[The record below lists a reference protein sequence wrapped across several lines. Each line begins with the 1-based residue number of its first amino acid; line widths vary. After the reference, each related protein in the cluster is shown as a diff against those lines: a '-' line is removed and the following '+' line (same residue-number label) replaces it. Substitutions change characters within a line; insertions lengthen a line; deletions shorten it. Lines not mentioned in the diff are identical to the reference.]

1 MRNEIQINR
10 LGRPI
15 NNHVFVEIQD
25 TSFEFKTESGII
37 AKSAFSEDAWS
48 DAKGYSVSDFMP
60 RSGIVSAIPRVL
72 YPSGFDYKT
81 ELEIEVG
88 DEVFWSAHVVEGCT
102 VLVCAGKK
110 YLKID
115 YHHLLARRRSC
126 EICPI
131 NGYVLFKAVPEVKT
145 ALAYTETKKIS
156 DKWDIFIL
164 PEKLPVSL
172 LRKRNVPM
180 IWEEDD
186 RVLLMVNSSPLKLES
201 SLRSTMDVELYAAY
215 FWMILCDVEKDV

>member
-1 MRNEIQINR
+1 MRNEIQINQ

-15 NNHVFVEIQD
+15 NNYVFVEIQD
-25 TSFEFKTESGII
+25 TTFQFKRESGIVI
-37 AKSAFSEDAWS
+37 QKTYSEDAWS

-60 RSGIVSAIPRVL
+60 RSGIVAAVPNVI
-72 YPSGFDYKT
+72 YPGNFDYKT

-88 DEVFWSAHVVEGCT
+88 DEVFWSAHVVEGCA

-115 YHHLLARRRSC
+115 YHHLLARRRDNDL
-126 EICPI
+126 CPI
-131 NGYVLFKAVPEVKT
+131 NGYVLFKADPEVKT

-156 DKWDIFIL
+156 DKWDIAIL

-172 LRKRNVPM
+172 LKKRNVPM

-186 RVLLMVNSSPLKLES
+186 RVLLMVHSSPLKLES
-201 SLRSTMDVELYAAY
+201 SLRSTMDIELYAAY
-215 FWMILCDVEKDV
+215 WWMCLIDVEKL